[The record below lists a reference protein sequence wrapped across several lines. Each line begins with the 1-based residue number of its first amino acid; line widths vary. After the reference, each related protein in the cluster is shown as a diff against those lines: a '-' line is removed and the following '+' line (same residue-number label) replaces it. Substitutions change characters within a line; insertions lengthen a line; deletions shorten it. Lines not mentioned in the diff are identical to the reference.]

1 MGRSYSQ
8 SYYTNST
15 LVDEIVKRIVNENC
29 FQQLQESC
37 RMQQSFSKQK
47 SSVPIHFFPF
57 FLSGVLHLHIQK
69 KLVNGMANGAQVL
82 SKQRIIPAVK
92 VHHLKNLKS
101 SEAVILTLELI
112 YSICISFLKT

>member
-1 MGRSYSQ
+1 
-8 SYYTNST
+8 
-15 LVDEIVKRIVNENC
+15 
-29 FQQLQESC
+29 
-37 RMQQSFSKQK
+37 
-47 SSVPIHFFPF
+47 
-57 FLSGVLHLHIQK
+57 
-69 KLVNGMANGAQVL
+69 VNGMANGAQVL